1 MVHFI
6 PIISESMLNEIFPRP
21 SGICAFFASV
31 GGLLF
36 ATALTCPGTQT
47 IESAPSERP
56 VDGIMDNSFLVEEAY
71 NQEKG
76 VVQDILMAVYSRQ
89 SVKSAEDSDWALAF
103 TQEWPLFSQTHQLSY
118 TIPYTFLREG
128 GTSRNGLGDVFLNYR
143 YQAYFNPETL
153 TAFAPRASVIL
164 PTGDKDSGFV
174 DDTAGMQFN
183 LPFSTTMG
191 DRWFM
196 HLNGGLTYL
205 PRAAS
210 AQDRDLLDY
219 NLGASIIYAHTR
231 TLHFLVEWVA
241 YWNQSGEPGQPKR
254 YELTSLISPGLRKAF
269 NFANEA
275 QLVIGIAAPIG
286 LTRASPD
293 IGVLFYV
300 SFEHFFSRE
309 Q

>member
-1 MVHFI
+1 
-6 PIISESMLNEIFPRP
+6 
-21 SGICAFFASV
+21 
-31 GGLLF
+31 
-36 ATALTCPGTQT
+36 
-47 IESAPSERP
+47 
-56 VDGIMDNSFLVEEAY
+56 MDNSFLVEEAY

-76 VVQDILMAVYSRQ
+76 VVQHILVAVYSRA
-89 SVKSAEDSDWALAF
+89 SIDSAEDSDWALAF
-103 TQEWPLFSQTHQLSY
+103 TQEWPLFSQAHQLSY
-118 TIPYTFLREG
+118 TIPYSFLREG
-128 GTSRNGLGDVFLNYR
+128 GSSQNGLGDVFLNYR

-164 PTGDKDSGFV
+164 PTGDKDSGFAE
-174 DDTAGMQFN
+174 DTAGMQFN
-183 LPFSTTMG
+183 LPFSTTLG

-196 HLNGGLTYL
+196 HLNAGLTYL

-219 NLGASIIYAHTR
+219 NLGASVIYAHTR
-231 TLHFLVEWVA
+231 SFHFLVEWVA
-241 YWNQSGEPGQPKR
+241 YWDQSGEPGQPKS
-254 YELTSLISPGLRKAF
+254 YELTSLISPGVRRAF

-275 QLVIGIAAPIG
+275 QLVIGIAVPIG

-309 Q
+309 R